1 MVHRIE
7 SDDTKVKTSSTFV
20 LIFASYN
27 EDRKTFSMTQ
37 YASES
42 ARIIMLKS
50 SIYRKLSRLAYQ
62 DPMWLQNHTKRTQRR
77 IYTY

>member
-20 LIFASYN
+20 PIFALYN

-42 ARIIMLKS
+42 DRAEIEYIQKTIKIGVS
-50 SIYRKLSRLAYQ
+50 KL
-62 DPMWLQNHTKRTQRR
+62 LQNHTKRTQRR